1 MYKDKDLLDDIEKML
16 EQRKAAGKKTQQ
28 ELDGCIMAIQE
39 YFIKKADEKQST
51 NK

>member
-1 MYKDKDLLDDIEKML
+1 MYKDRDLLNDVEEML
-16 EQRKAAGKKTQQ
+16 ERRKTANKKTQQ

-39 YFIKKADEKQST
+39 YFIRKADEKQST